1 MLTLVWELGM
11 GGQSGLDYSRI
22 IFIPGLSQVQFN
34 SPFLNPPRPMM
45 CPSLSFSTL
54 LAEAW

>member
-11 GGQSGLDYSRI
+11 DGHSGLYYSRI
-22 IFIPGLSQVQFN
+22 IVIPGLSQVQFN
-34 SPFLNPPRPMM
+34 NPFLNPPRPMK
-45 CPSLSFSTL
+45 CPSLSFSRL

>member
-11 GGQSGLDYSRI
+11 VGQSGLHYSRI
-22 IFIPGLSQVQFN
+22 LFIPGQVQFN
-34 SPFLNPPRPMM
+34 SPFLNPPHPMM
-45 CPSLSFSTL
+45 CPSLSFSRF